1 MDGKELTGA
10 MGHMRTI
17 FLIGF
22 MGSGKSTTGR
32 LLGNML
38 ELPFLDMDEA
48 IVQEEGRSINQLFE
62 ENGEEY
68 FRELETGLLAR
79 IHESGWIVS
88 TGGGIILR
96 EENRTIMKKKGIV
109 IYLEA
114 TAGELLGRLK
124 EDTSRPLLAG
134 NKEKEITDRLG
145 QRLEFYRDTA
155 DFMIS
160 TDAKSPDKIVGEILA
175 CLKDAL

>member
-10 MGHMRTI
+10 MGHMKTI

-22 MGSGKSTTGR
+22 MGSGKSTAGK
-32 LLGNML
+32 LLENVLG
-38 ELPFLDMDEA
+38 LPYMDMDEE
-48 IVQEEGRSINQLFE
+48 IVQKEGKSINQIFKE
-62 ENGEEY
+62 QGEEF
-68 FRELETGLLAR
+68 FRDLETALLRSIPDNGL
-79 IHESGWIVS
+79 IVS

-109 IYLEA
+109 VYLEA
-114 TAGELLGRLK
+114 TAEELLGRLK

-134 NKEKEITDRLG
+134 DKEKEIKERLN
-145 QRLEFYRDTA
+145 QRLNIYRNTA
-155 DFMIS
+155 DYKIF
-160 TDAKSPDKIVGEILA
+160 TDAKTPEKIVGDILA